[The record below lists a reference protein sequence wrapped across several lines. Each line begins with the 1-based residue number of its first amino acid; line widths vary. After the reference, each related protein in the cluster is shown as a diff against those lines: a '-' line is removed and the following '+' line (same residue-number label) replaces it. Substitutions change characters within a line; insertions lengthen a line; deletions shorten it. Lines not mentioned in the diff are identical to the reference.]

1 MKTMRPFLV
10 RMQYDYPDA
19 GFEDLYL
26 KLGLLHD
33 LASAG
38 RLAEVTT
45 IPVDQVRGWLKEYIF
60 IARETLRELEG
71 L

>member
-1 MKTMRPFLV
+1 MARDRPFLV
-10 RMQYDYPDA
+10 NIQYDYTDT

-26 KLGLLHD
+26 KLDLLHG

-45 IPVDQVRGWLKEYIF
+45 IPLDQVRGWLKEYIF
-60 IARETLRELEG
+60 IARETLHELEG